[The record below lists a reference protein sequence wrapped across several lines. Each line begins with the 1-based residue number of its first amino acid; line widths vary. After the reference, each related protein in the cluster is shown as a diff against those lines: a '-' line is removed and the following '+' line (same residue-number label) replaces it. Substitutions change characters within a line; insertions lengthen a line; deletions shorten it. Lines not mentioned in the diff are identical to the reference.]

1 MNQLVNFL
9 GRALIACLFVPA
21 GLAKF
26 IGPAPFLDHMAA
38 HGVPGLLLP
47 LVATLEVVTG
57 LSILTGVFARYS
69 AFTLGLFCVSTA
81 FVFHFDFAD
90 HAERSLFLKD
100 LAIAGGLFVLATS
113 WPIRRYLD
121 DATSK
126 PSRFWSFVGRPA
138 AP

>member
-26 IGPAPFLDHMAA
+26 VGPTPFLEHMAA
-38 HGVPGLLLP
+38 HGVPGALLP

-69 AFTLGLFCVSTA
+69 AFALGLFCVTTA
-81 FVFHFDFAD
+81 FVFHFNFVD
-90 HAERSLFLKD
+90 HVERALFLKD

-113 WPIRRYLD
+113 WPISRYLD
-121 DATSK
+121 DAASK
-126 PSRFWSFVGRPA
+126 PSKLGRLVGKA
-138 AP
+138 AMP